1 MGCCHPGVIRP
12 LVLTVLVC
20 ALLSRS
26 ALSAFGGDAPDYNQ
40 IIAELRKQNE
50 LLRDQVHQQKQTL
63 DDLSEKVASLEG
75 RMSDQESSVAPSPKS
90 REFGD
95 DWTGRIHLSGEGGVG
110 FFDTGARGAYPNSE
124 FRVDEARIFVDAAIW
139 GDVYGFLELNLATRE
154 AQDLETYL
162 GEAYVDFENVSQL
175 WGQDGMLGIRAGRM
189 DVPFGEEYLYR
200 DAIDNPLIS
209 HSLMDFW
216 GIDEGVELYGAL
228 GPVDY
233 IIAVLNGSIET
244 TRDLGK
250 DKSVV
255 ARLGFNPLK
264 RVHVGLSAM
273 RTGELNPTAGEWS
286 ELWFGNA
293 FFRSIGSAATTE
305 FHVDLAQADVRVRL
319 PHGHLHF
326 AGGVAR
332 YDDDDP
338 AADNQR
344 DFWFWSAEAV
354 HDLTQKL
361 YAGARFSQIVVNDG
375 YPLVGQ
381 GNFGTYFFGSP
392 TDELWRLS
400 LGLGYRFSENLVF
413 KTEYSIERGQTLSGD
428 DRDEED
434 MFSAEAAF
442 KF

>member
-1 MGCCHPGVIRP
+1 VIRP
-12 LVLTVLVC
+12 FLTITLLNL
-20 ALLSRS
+20 LLSSTLVSTS
-26 ALSAFGGDAPDYNQ
+26 AQGADASQDV
-40 IIAELRKQNE
+40 IADLQKQNE
-50 LLRDQVHQQKQTL
+50 ALREQLQRQSENLDALNRKVSDLQTRL
-63 DDLSEKVASLEG
+63 EESVEPPSE
-75 RMSDQESSVAPSPKS
+75 PSTS
-90 REFGD
+90 NVFAD
-95 DWTGRIHLSGEGGVG
+95 DWTGRVHISGEGGVG

-124 FRVDEARIFVDAAIW
+124 FRIDEARLFVDAAIW
-139 GDVYGFLELNLATRE
+139 GNVYGFLELNLATRE

-175 WGQDGMLGIRAGRM
+175 WGREGMLSIRAGRV
-189 DVPFGEEYLYR
+189 DVPFGEEYLRR

-216 GIDEGVELYGAL
+216 GIDEGVELYGRI

-233 IIAVLNGSIET
+233 VLAVLNGSTET
-244 TRDLGK
+244 TRDLSG

-255 ARLGFNPLK
+255 ARVGFNPARKL
-264 RVHVGLSAM
+264 HIGLSAM
-273 RTGELNPTAGEWS
+273 RTGDLNATAGEWS

-293 FFRSIGSAATTE
+293 FFRSIGSAATTD
-305 FHVDLAQADVRVRL
+305 FHVNLAQGDVRFLL
-319 PHGHLHF
+319 PRGHLHL
-326 AGGVAR
+326 AGGYAR
-332 YDDDDP
+332 YDDNDP
-338 AADNQR
+338 GIDTQR

-354 HDLTQKL
+354 QDLTGKL

-400 LGLGYRFSENLVF
+400 LGVGYRFSERFVV
-413 KTEYSIERGQTLSGD
+413 KTEYSLERGHTLNGD
-428 DRDEED
+428 NRDEED